1 MSKFARWSFTNFDLD
16 HDYTQLIDECSYLIV
31 GLETCPK
38 TKNIHHQC
46 YVEFTSQRVFSTI
59 KKLVPKAHIESAKG
73 GPDANKKY
81 CSKDNNVIIEHGE
94 MKRQGKR
101 TDLDNVKKMI
111 KNGATLD
118 DIIDTDANYQCIRA
132 SEVIL
137 KYKEPKRNWKPNLS
151 GGGHQPMNRDMWA
164 NLYKRYTVI
173 GAKCTF
179 RVFQSVVGNSHG
191 MLAGVLLNEDAGLAD
206 LNPATLMEQGL
217 IRYTMGHATTQQNS
231 GNGLI
236 CTKTFS
242 AKKFFN
248 VADISDNKD
257 IGANQPDNPVR
268 TCKFICLVSAS
279 PNSAVNIEPVH
290 CVVTIDYI
298 VMFSEPLEQPAS

>member
-16 HDYTQLIDECSYLIV
+16 HDYTQLMNECSYLIV

-38 TKNIHHQC
+38 TKTIHHQC

-73 GPDANKKY
+73 GPEANKKY

-137 KYKEPKRNWKPNLS
+137 KYKEPKRNWKPNVYWYYGPTGTGKTKMAVEMAGARFWMSNKNLQWWEGYDGHENVIIDDFRPNYCDFPELLRILDRYEYRVMVK
-151 GGGHQPMNRDMWA
+151 GGSRQLRCKNIWITAPFHPKDA
-164 NLYKRYTVI
+164 YTHV
-173 GAKCTF
+173 
-179 RVFQSVVGNSHG
+179 
-191 MLAGVLLNEDAGLAD
+191 NED
-206 LNPATLMEQGL
+206 
-217 IRYTMGHATTQQNS
+217 
-231 GNGLI
+231 
-236 CTKTFS
+236 
-242 AKKFFN
+242 
-248 VADISDNKD
+248 V
-257 IGANQPDNPVR
+257 NQLLR
-268 TCKFICLVSAS
+268 R
-279 PNSAVNIEPVH
+279 
-290 CVVTIDYI
+290 IDEI
-298 VMFSEPLEQPAS
+298 KLFG

>member
-1 MSKFARWSFTNFDLD
+1 MPRK
-16 HDYTQLIDECSYLIV
+16 YV
-31 GLETCPK
+31 PK
-38 TKNIHHQC
+38 TK
-46 YVEFTSQRVFSTI
+46 R
-59 KKLVPKAHIESAKG
+59 K
-73 GPDANKKY
+73 
-81 CSKDNNVIIEHGE
+81 
-94 MKRQGKR
+94 
-101 TDLDNVKKMI
+101 
-111 KNGATLD
+111 
-118 DIIDTDANYQCIRA
+118 IRA
-132 SEVIL
+132 RVTST
-137 KYKEPKRNWKPNLS
+137 KRRSGYGYTRRRIPMFKPQSIVRTGLPRTSVVRLRYVDGFPLDPPASGLATPFVFRANSIYDPNLS
-151 GGGHQPMNRDMWA
+151 GSGHQPMNRDMWA

-206 LNPATLMEQGL
+206 YNPATLMEQGL

-268 TCKFICLVSAS
+268 TAKFICLVSAS

-298 VMFSEPLEQPAS
+298 VMFAEPLEQPAS